1 MEMKRLRIALVL
13 ALPVIAACSQSANQ
27 PSLSPGF
34 SPGAGAAQR
43 ISGAHPAATCA
54 YLSQGTSSSGG
65 FLKWKV
71 CGGIKGRI
79 TYGPGSVGNLKISTQ
94 SSLSNPGGV
103 PVPSGETPV
112 LFVQQQVLPGDPAPA
127 NFTAPTV
134 PPLGSRSKIYGVPS
148 GTYQLFAYI
157 GATLQSGFPIN
168 LGSPTAGVLK
178 FTASP
183 WSPLPPL
190 GTIPVGTTVSFE
202 LVTP

>member
-1 MEMKRLRIALVL
+1 MYMKRLRIALVL
-13 ALPVIAACSQSANQ
+13 ALPAIAACSQSVNQ
-27 PSLSPGF
+27 APLSPGLDSDARVTQRVSSAQPA
-34 SPGAGAAQR
+34 SPCG
-43 ISGAHPAATCA
+43 
-54 YLSQGTSSSGG
+54 YLGQGTSSGGG
-65 FLKWKV
+65 FLKWTV

-94 SSLSNPGGV
+94 PSLSNPGGV
-103 PVPSGETPV
+103 PVPAGETPV

-127 NFTAPTV
+127 NFTPPTV
-134 PPLGSRSKIYGVPS
+134 PPPGNRSKIMGVPA

>member
-1 MEMKRLRIALVL
+1 
-13 ALPVIAACSQSANQ
+13 
-27 PSLSPGF
+27 
-34 SPGAGAAQR
+34 
-43 ISGAHPAATCA
+43 
-54 YLSQGTSSSGG
+54 
-65 FLKWKV
+65 
-71 CGGIKGRI
+71 
-79 TYGPGSVGNLKISTQ
+79 TQ

-103 PVPSGETPV
+103 PVPSGETPM
-112 LFVQQQVLPGDPAPA
+112 LFVQQQVLPGDPGPA

-134 PPLGSRSKIYGVPS
+134 PPLGNRSKILGVPT

-183 WSPLPPL
+183 WSPLPQL